1 MIEIQLACTSEIV
14 ESVLIQAEDCEATE
28 RHKVPPVEHVHLAL
42 EFNVFPFNPYAR
54 ALELQ
59 NLTVR

>member
-28 RHKVPPVEHVHLAL
+28 RHEVPPVEHVYLAL
-42 EFNVFPFNPYAR
+42 EFNVFPFNPYA
-54 ALELQ
+54 
-59 NLTVR
+59 